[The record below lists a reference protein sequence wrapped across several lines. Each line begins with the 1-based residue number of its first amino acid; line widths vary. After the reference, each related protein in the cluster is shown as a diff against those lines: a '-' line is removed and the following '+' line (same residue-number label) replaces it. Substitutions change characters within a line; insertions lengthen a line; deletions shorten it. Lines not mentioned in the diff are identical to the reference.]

1 MRCLRNGVSIDCD
14 PWSNTRLRQD
24 GTRYTTRVSGR
35 SVVDGT
41 VDIELV
47 TETEVENVLILRP
60 LPVFCPVVSSRRC
73 DEFSNSRV
81 LPRTPLSKVDR
92 FDRSNDKYPCSIL

>member
-1 MRCLRNGVSIDCD
+1 MVR
-14 PWSNTRLRQD
+14 
-24 GTRYTTRVSGR
+24 GTQLEFRV
-35 SVVDGT
+35 VVLLM

-60 LPVFCPVVSSRRC
+60 LPVF
-73 DEFSNSRV
+73 SNSRV
-81 LPRTPLSKVDR
+81 LPRTPLRKVDR